1 VKRTAVS
8 VYCTLDIG
16 ANPEIQ
22 GESCLVLKQQIYRDK
37 GNLAT
42 FLSAPVKENRM
53 TLCQLL
59 GC

>member
-42 FLSAPVKENRM
+42 FLSAPVKE
-53 TLCQLL
+53 TA
-59 GC
+59 